1 MNEWVSLFSFVI
13 VCCRLSKNSF
23 FFFDSAQDDEA
34 DDTIASE
41 ANTRAPYS
49 LRSRIRVE
57 DDDESEESCEV
68 DYALSQQCSNL
79 QRFHF

>member
-1 MNEWVSLFSFVI
+1 MNGCLCFLLSLFAVGCQRI
-13 VCCRLSKNSF
+13 LF